1 MKPIDSIRGR
11 RPVRISPRR
20 QGRRSARGGAFRRTL
35 RHGAILISLLALG
48 GCVNQLDLLQQQ
60 PVSCSERRLD
70 VAAALFEES
79 KDFMLQYFEERDNS
93 LLLFAY
99 YSSKDAEDL
108 TKSIRNCNDFDRDF
122 KARGT
127 ELIRATRVLRRVVVL
142 NMRDPDPAVMAQLL
156 GSNYN
161 GVFKSDIR

>member
-1 MKPIDSIRGR
+1 MKPIDSIRER
-11 RPVRISPRR
+11 RLVKISVRRH
-20 QGRRSARGGAFRRTL
+20 GWRSARGGPFRQAVRG
-35 RHGAILISLLALG
+35 GAILISLLALS
-48 GCVNQLDLLQQQ
+48 GCVNQLDLRQQQ

-79 KDFMLQYFEERDNS
+79 KEFVLLYFEERDNS
-93 LLLFAY
+93 SLLFAY

-108 TKSIRNCNDFDRDF
+108 TKSIRNCDDFDRDF

-142 NMRDPDPAVMAQLL
+142 NMRDPDPAVMIQLL
-156 GSNYN
+156 GPSYD

>member
-1 MKPIDSIRGR
+1 MKPIDSIRER
-11 RPVRISPRR
+11 RPAMSSVRRH
-20 QGRRSARGGAFRRTL
+20 GWRSARGGPFRRAV
-35 RHGAILISLLALG
+35 RGGAILISLLALS
-48 GCVNQLDLLQQQ
+48 GCVNQLDLRQQQ

-79 KDFMLQYFEERDNS
+79 KEFVLQYFEERDNTS
-93 LLLFAY
+93 LLFAY
-99 YSSKDAEDL
+99 YSSKDAEEL
-108 TKSIRNCNDFDRDF
+108 TKSIRNCDDFDRDF

-142 NMRDPDPAVMAQLL
+142 NMRDPDPAVMIQLL
-156 GSNYN
+156 GSDYD